1 MTRTFF
7 RKTAAPR
14 IIVRKSPS
22 ELDKMRESGRLVAR
36 VLAEMH
42 ALAAPGV
49 STMDLEIKADGMIRE
64 AGAKAAFKGYYVP
77 AVGKRFPAALCTSIN
92 EEIVHGIPS
101 KKRVLKEGDIVKVD
115 CGVLLDGYYGD
126 SATTIAVGE
135 ITPEAKRLMQI
146 TREALDLAIGQMV
159 NGRRLF
165 DVCGAVQRHVESN
178 GYAVVREFVGHGI
191 GKQLHEAPQVPNY
204 VDTKLRNPRLREGMV
219 LAIEPMVVAGSP
231 TTRLLSDKWTAITDD
246 GSNAAHFEH
255 CVAVTDNGPW
265 ILTEV

>member
-7 RKTAAPR
+7 GKTATR
-14 IIVRKSPS
+14 MIVRKSRY
-22 ELDKMRESGRLVAR
+22 ELEKMRESGRCVAR
-36 VLAEMH
+36 VLAEVRSMV
-42 ALAAPGV
+42 AQGI
-49 STMDLEIKADGMIRE
+49 STMDLEIAADKMIRD

-77 AVGKRFPAALCTSIN
+77 AVGKHFPTSLCTSVN

-101 KKRVLKEGDIVKVD
+101 KKRILKEGDIVKVD
-115 CGVLLDGYYGD
+115 CGVLLNGYYGD

-135 ITPEAKRLMQI
+135 IAPTTKHLMKI
-146 TREALDLAIGQMV
+146 TRESLDLAIGQMV

-165 DVCGAVQRHVESN
+165 DVCGAVQKHVESN
-178 GYAVVREFVGHGI
+178 GYSVVREFVGHGI
-191 GKQLHEAPQVPNY
+191 GKKLHEEPQVPNY
-204 VDTKLRNPRLREGMV
+204 IDSKIRNPRLREGMV
-219 LAIEPMVVAGSP
+219 FAIEPMVVAGSP
-231 TTRLLSDKWTAITDD
+231 ATHVLSDRWTAVTDD

>member
-1 MTRTFF
+1 MTRTFLS
-7 RKTAAPR
+7 KTAPR

-22 ELDKMRESGRLVAR
+22 ELAKMRESGRCVAR
-36 VLAEMH
+36 VLA
-42 ALAAPGV
+42 AVRSLVAPGV
-49 STMDLEIKADGMIRE
+49 STMDLEVVADKMIRE

-77 AVGKRFPAALCTSIN
+77 AVGKRFRRALCTSVN

-101 KKRVLKEGDIVKVD
+101 KKRILKEGDIVKVD

-135 ITPEAKRLMQI
+135 IAPATERLMKI
-146 TREALDLAIGQMV
+146 TREALDLAIDQMV
-159 NGRRLF
+159 DGRRLF
-165 DVCGAVQRHVESN
+165 DVCGAVQKHVEAS

-204 VDTKLRNPRLREGMV
+204 IDPKIRNPRLREGIV

-231 TTRLLSDKWTAITDD
+231 ATRLLSDRWTAVTED